1 MKKTLALSVLLSGL
15 MACAHTTP
23 VPKSTPTSAPT
34 PTFAFEK
41 YGTSELDITYC
52 TPNNMPQKL
61 DVYYPAS
68 GGPWPVVIY
77 VHGGAWNSGDKSEGL
92 FLRGL
97 TDQGF
102 LLISVNYRLAT
113 NGNKFPV
120 MIEDV
125 KCAVRYLRAYAAK
138 YNLDPHHIGA
148 IGASAGAHLAA
159 LLGTTDQTAGWDTL
173 EYLDQ
178 SSRVQAVV
186 TLAGF
191 SDFTRQVDE
200 SAAMAIQYAFAD
212 APGSD
217 SPKMVAA
224 SPITYITS
232 DDPPF
237 LIIHGDQDKLA
248 PLEQSQI
255 LDEHLRAAGVPSTL
269 VIVKN
274 GEHSLQGQNLSPS
287 AAEINNM
294 ILMFFKMRL

>member
-1 MKKTLALSVLLSGL
+1 MGLIISGL
-15 MACAHTTP
+15 VVDCARTT
-23 VPKSTPTSAPT
+23 STPMPTPTWVPT
-34 PTFAFEK
+34 PTFAFGK
-41 YGTSELDITYC
+41 FGSSEMDITYC

-61 DVYYPAS
+61 DVYYPSA
-68 GGPWPVVIY
+68 GGPWPVVMY
-77 VHGGAWNSGDKSEGL
+77 VHGGAWNSGDKAEGL

-97 TDQGF
+97 TNQGF
-102 LLISVNYRLAT
+102 LLVSVNYRLAT

-125 KCAVRYLRAYAAK
+125 KCAVRYLRAFASK

-148 IGASAGAHLAA
+148 IGASAGAHLVA
-159 LLGTTDQTAGWDTL
+159 LLGTTDQTAGWDTP
-173 EYLDQ
+173 EYADQ

-191 SDFTRQVDE
+191 SDFTRPVDE
-200 SAAMAIQYAFAD
+200 AAAMAIQYGIAGV
-212 APGSD
+212 PSSD

-255 LDEHLRAAGVPSTL
+255 LDEHLRSAGVASTL

-274 GEHSLQGQNLSPS
+274 GEHSLQGNNLSPS
-287 AAEINNM
+287 AEEIMQM
-294 ILMFFKMRL
+294 IVTFFEMNLK